1 LSGLL
6 SRVGQWN
13 AEHRVYLGARQTRF
27 ALHPASALAKKPPA
41 WVMAFELVETT
52 QLFARTA
59 AKIDPLWL
67 SQVGG
72 HLLKRSYS
80 DPHWSEKSARAS
92 VREHATLFGLTVLRD
107 HSVDYATLSPVR
119 ARLMFLEHALV
130 RGEYQSRGTFQGHN
144 KQLLDEVAR
153 LRDKARQS
161 DMLADEERLLEFFD
175 RRVPAEVVNGKTFE
189 AWRER
194 AEKREPALLWLAATD
209 VASSEQ
215 PLRAEDYPDSL
226 EFQGVS
232 LPASYRFDP
241 SADDDGVTLDIPLAL
256 LPQLSQAALDGTIPA
271 WREQKITAL
280 LGELP
285 RALRRE
291 VGSIPELVSKLAER
305 LASPSGSWLGA
316 LGRAI
321 SELTG
326 VSLPEDAL
334 RPDAIPA
341 YLSFNF
347 RVLGDGGKVMAESRD
362 LAALLDQHGARARDA
377 VRRAAPPAQWERSE
391 VTAWDFGDLPPF
403 VTRAVLGT
411 ELRSFPAL
419 VDCQKSVAIRL
430 FEAEAAADSAHRDGV
445 RRLLRLGVK
454 NALLPLAK
462 RCPPPFKRRPGL
474 PVPRAEADAFR
485 ELVLDRVVSEAF
497 GLATAAELPRS
508 KAAFDALVATGVPR
522 LAPVFELTKR
532 AIDATD
538 VELEKTL
545 RALDAASKH
554 PSGTSVVA
562 DIRAQLAELFPADLL
577 LHVEVQRLEHFPRYL
592 RAAQAR
598 LARAVNEPRK
608 DAGKAAPFTPL
619 WQSFLAKRAS
629 ARDPAAARRLH
640 FVLEE
645 LRVALF
651 APELKPA
658 QPVTLSSVALAIQAL
673 R

>member
-1 LSGLL
+1 
-6 SRVGQWN
+6 
-13 AEHRVYLGARQTRF
+13 
-27 ALHPASALAKKPPA
+27 
-41 WVMAFELVETT
+41 MAFELVETS

-59 AKIDPLWL
+59 AKIEPEWL
-67 SQVGG
+67 DKVGA

-92 VREHATLFGLTVLRD
+92 VREHATLFGLSVLRD
-107 HSVDYATLSPVR
+107 HSVDYATLSPGR

-130 RGEYQSRGTFQGHN
+130 RGEYQSRGAFQAQN
-144 KQLLDEVAR
+144 KKLLEEVAR

-189 AWRER
+189 EWREK
-194 AEKREPALLWLAATD
+194 AEKREPSLLCFSPSD
-209 VASSEQ
+209 VLSSEQ
-215 PLRAEDYPDSL
+215 LLRPEDYPDSID
-226 EFQGVS
+226 FQGVRV
-232 LPASYRFDP
+232 PASYRFDP
-241 SADDDGVTLDIPLAL
+241 SADDDGVTLGIPLAL

-280 LGELP
+280 LSELP

-291 VGSIPELVSKLAER
+291 VGPVPELSSKLAQR
-305 LASPSGSWLGA
+305 MASPTGSWLSA

-326 VSLPEDAL
+326 IQLPDGAL

-341 YLSFNF
+341 YLCFNF
-347 RVLGDGGKVMAESRD
+347 RVLGDAGKVIAESRD
-362 LAALLDQHGARARDA
+362 LASLLERHGAHARDT

-391 VTAWDFGDLPPF
+391 ITTWDFGDLPRF

-430 FEAEAAADSAHRDGV
+430 FEVEAAADSAHRDGV
-445 RRLLRLGVK
+445 RRLLQLTAK
-454 NALLPLAK
+454 NALLPFAK
-462 RCPPPFKRRPGL
+462 RAPPPFTRRPGL
-474 PVPRAEADAFR
+474 PAPRAEADAFR
-485 ELVLDRVVSEAF
+485 ELVLARVVSDAF
-497 GLATAAELPRS
+497 GLATAPELPRS
-508 KAAFDALVATGVPR
+508 KAAFEALLAAGVPR

-532 AIDATD
+532 AIDTTD

-562 DIRAQLAELFPADLL
+562 DIRAQLEQLFPADLL

-608 DAGKAAPFTPL
+608 DAGKAAPFAPL
-619 WQSFLAKRAS
+619 WQSFLAKRES
-629 ARDPAAARRLH
+629 ARDQAAARRLH